1 MAFYG
6 VWVVD
11 EIKCVYNFILIKIIY
26 NILKRKLKNIEMG
39 GENEN

>member
-1 MAFYG
+1 MAFCG

-11 EIKCVYNFILIKIIY
+11 KIKCVYNFILIKIID
-26 NILKRKLKNIEMG
+26 NILKRKLKYIKMG